1 MESINP
7 KDFSEIDLFN
17 IEYVTLK
24 NGNMI
29 LLDITVPEKKNK
41 SKTIKNQNNSISNY
55 IDLSISRPIVV
66 SYKSSLKTKLTNKER
81 NNNSIVK
88 NDNLFFQNNK
98 KNNFNIK
105 YDKNDLNDLRNKIDE
120 IDKKI
125 VESFIERMKIIKYIS
140 KYKKEKKLPIFDPL
154 RENELLN
161 KRKEMAND
169 ISLNNDIEKLFK
181 LILTISKEHQINSN
195 NNNLKFNDNFLNN
208 EISKIT
214 IKQNEFQI
222 KKSENKPILKNKLN
236 LNNINNNI
244 IINDIPKNESLN
256 CFNSKNNNLLNNPNE
271 NIIERRNKRLN
282 TFLDKNK
289 KKEKNKKG
297 RNNSSINSAC
307 SFNIPSNYPKNVNI
321 IKKFNNLV
329 DKLNDQK
336 YKTYRKRKELKEE
349 QNKINK
355 KYYKIYKNI
364 NNNKISNNDYN
375 NNNNKKI
382 IRRNIFNICGNFE
395 FNSLSKDSITKKIIN
410 NKTNI
415 FNLKKN
421 NTNIDELKTNRTCR
435 NNSNKLF
442 KYKINSTI
450 VLPSNNYY

>member
-66 SYKSSLKTKLTNKER
+66 SYKSSLKTKLTDKER

-88 NDNLFFQNNK
+88 NDDLFFQNNK

-208 EISKIT
+208 EISKKT

-336 YKTYRKRKELKEE
+336 YKTYRERKELKEE

-364 NNNKISNNDYN
+364 NNNKISNNDY

>member
-1 MESINP
+1 M
-7 KDFSEIDLFN
+7 
-17 IEYVTLK
+17 
-24 NGNMI
+24 
-29 LLDITVPEKKNK
+29 
-41 SKTIKNQNNSISNY
+41 
-55 IDLSISRPIVV
+55 
-66 SYKSSLKTKLTNKER
+66 KL
-81 NNNSIVK
+81 I
-88 NDNLFFQNNK
+88 
-98 KNNFNIK
+98 
-105 YDKNDLNDLRNKIDE
+105 
-120 IDKKI
+120 KKI
-125 VESFIERMKIIKYIS
+125 IESFIERMKVIKYIS

-181 LILTISKEHQINSN
+181 LILTISKEHQTNSN

-208 EISKIT
+208 EISKKT

-244 IINDIPKNESLN
+244 INNNIPKIESLN

-336 YKTYRKRKELKEE
+336 YKTYRERKELKEE

-450 VLPSNNYY
+450 VLPSNNYYY